1 MKVGDLVVFK
11 HAALDS
17 GIAVVVWIG
26 PNVYTKTQPSVSDK
40 IGVVWHNGVEGEQY
54 NWQMKVVSEG

>member
-17 GIAVVVWIG
+17 GVAVVIWVG
-26 PNVYTKTQPSVSDK
+26 PNQYTQGHKSLSYKV
-40 IGVVWHNGVEGEQY
+40 GVVWHNGVEGEQY
-54 NWQMKVVSEG
+54 NWQMKVVSAG